1 MKRISSTLAS
11 RGLGLYVL
19 LPLQFCRK
27 KILIRLEKEKFHFFP
42 KKKKKTSIEN
52 KSVGLFHAKEQ
63 CTIFILLRKM
73 TT

>member
-42 KKKKKTSIEN
+42 KKKKKTLLKI
-52 KSVGLFHAKEQ
+52 KVSVCSMLKNSVLYSYYLE
-63 CTIFILLRKM
+63 R
-73 TT
+73 